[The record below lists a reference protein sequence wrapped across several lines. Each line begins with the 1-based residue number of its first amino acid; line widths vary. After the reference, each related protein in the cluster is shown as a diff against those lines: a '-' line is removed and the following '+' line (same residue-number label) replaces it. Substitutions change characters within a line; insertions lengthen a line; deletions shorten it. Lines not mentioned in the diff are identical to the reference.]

1 MQIQS
6 TAVIHSRNRKIAITG
21 AFSALIILM
30 GIPGLH
36 LGYIQINP
44 MAISLTIMHI
54 PVVLAAALAGL
65 PGAIVTSLVFGL
77 TSLINAAANPGGVLD
92 PLFKYPQCSVLP
104 RLIFGFAAYGFF
116 AMLGLIPRVPK
127 AINAAVSAF
136 LSSLL
141 HTVAVIG
148 SLYVFLNTQT
158 LAAMGGKGFLVI
170 MGLVLPGAMMEA
182 AAALLVSAAVV
193 SAIAI
198 GTKGKSKLTKEIS
211 ESEKQDSDSK

>member
-6 TAVIHSRNRKIAITG
+6 TAVIHSRNKKIAITG

-44 MAISLTIMHI
+44 TISLTIMHI

-77 TSLINAAANPGGVLD
+77 TSLVNAAANPGGVLD

-116 AMLGLIPRVPK
+116 AMTGLIPRVPK

>member
-44 MAISLTIMHI
+44 TISLTIMHI

-77 TSLINAAANPGGVLD
+77 TSLVNAAANPGGVLD

-116 AMLGLIPRVPK
+116 AMLGLIPRIPK

>member
-6 TAVIHSRNRKIAITG
+6 IAVIRSRNRKIAITG

-44 MAISLTIMHI
+44 TISLTLMHI
-54 PVVLAAALAGL
+54 PVLLAAVLAGL

-77 TSLINAAANPGGVLD
+77 TSLVNAAANPAGILD

-116 AMLGLIPRVPK
+116 AILGLIPRVPK

>member
-36 LGYIQINP
+36 LGYVQINP
-44 MAISLTIMHI
+44 TVSLTIMHI

-116 AMLGLIPRVPK
+116 AMLGLIPRIPK

-141 HTVAVIG
+141 HTGAVIG

>member
-6 TAVIHSRNRKIAITG
+6 IAVIRSRNRKIAITG

-44 MAISLTIMHI
+44 TISLTLMHI
-54 PVVLAAALAGL
+54 PVLLAAVLAGL

-77 TSLINAAANPGGVLD
+77 TSLVNAAANPAGILD

-104 RLIFGFAAYGFF
+104 RLIFGLSAYGFF
-116 AMLGLIPRVPK
+116 ALLGLIPRIPK
-127 AINAAVSAF
+127 AVNAAVSAF

-141 HTVAVIG
+141 HSFAVIG
-148 SLYVFLNTQT
+148 SLYLFLNAQT
-158 LAAMGGKGFLVI
+158 LSLLDGTGYLALMALI
-170 MGLVLPGAMMEA
+170 LPSALCEA
-182 AAALLVSAAVV
+182 LAALLVSAAVV

-198 GTKGKSKLTKEIS
+198 GTKGKSKLTKEMS
-211 ESEKQDSDSK
+211 ESEKKNSDSN

>member
-44 MAISLTIMHI
+44 TISLTIMHI

-170 MGLVLPGAMMEA
+170 MGLVFPGAMMEA
-182 AAALLVSAAVV
+182 AAALLVSAAVL

>member
-44 MAISLTIMHI
+44 TISLTIMHI

-116 AMLGLIPRVPK
+116 AILGLIPRIPK

-198 GTKGKSKLTKEIS
+198 GTKGKSKLTKEMS
-211 ESEKQDSDSK
+211 ESEKKNSDSN

>member
-44 MAISLTIMHI
+44 TVSLTIMHI

-116 AMLGLIPRVPK
+116 AMLGLIPRIPK

-198 GTKGKSKLTKEIS
+198 GTKGKSKLTKEMS
-211 ESEKQDSDSK
+211 ESEKKNSDSN

>member
-44 MAISLTIMHI
+44 TISLTIMHI

-65 PGAIVTSLVFGL
+65 PGAIVTSLGFGL
-77 TSLINAAANPGGVLD
+77 TSLVNAAANPGGVLD

-198 GTKGKSKLTKEIS
+198 ETKGKSKLTKEMS
-211 ESEKQDSDSK
+211 ESEKKNSDSN

>member
-44 MAISLTIMHI
+44 TISLTIMHI

-77 TSLINAAANPGGVLD
+77 TSLVNAAANPGGVLD

>member
-44 MAISLTIMHI
+44 TISLTIMHI

>member
-6 TAVIHSRNRKIAITG
+6 TAVIHGKNRKIAITG

-44 MAISLTIMHI
+44 TVSLTIMHI

-116 AMLGLIPRVPK
+116 AMLGLIPRIPK
-127 AINAAVSAF
+127 AINAAASAF

>member
-44 MAISLTIMHI
+44 TVSLTIMHI
-54 PVVLAAALAGL
+54 PVVLSAALAGL

-182 AAALLVSAAVV
+182 AAALFVSAAVV

-211 ESEKQDSDSK
+211 ESEKQDSNSK

>member
-44 MAISLTIMHI
+44 TISLTIMHI

-77 TSLINAAANPGGVLD
+77 TSLVNAAANPGGVLD

-211 ESEKQDSDSK
+211 ESEKQDSNSK

>member
-44 MAISLTIMHI
+44 TISLTLMHI
-54 PVVLAAALAGL
+54 PVVLAAVLAGL

-116 AMLGLIPRVPK
+116 AMLGLIPRIPK

>member
-44 MAISLTIMHI
+44 TISLTIMHI

-116 AMLGLIPRVPK
+116 AILGLIPRVPK

-198 GTKGKSKLTKEIS
+198 GTKGKSKLTKEMS
-211 ESEKQDSDSK
+211 ESEKKNSDSN

>member
-6 TAVIHSRNRKIAITG
+6 TTVIHSRNRKIAITG

-36 LGYIQINP
+36 LGYVQINP
-44 MAISLTIMHI
+44 TVSLTIMHI

-182 AAALLVSAAVV
+182 AAALLVSAGVV

>member
-36 LGYIQINP
+36 LGYVQINP
-44 MAISLTIMHI
+44 TVSLTIMHI

-116 AMLGLIPRVPK
+116 AMLGLIPRIPK

-182 AAALLVSAAVV
+182 AAALFVSAAVV

-211 ESEKQDSDSK
+211 ESEKQDSNSK

>member
-44 MAISLTIMHI
+44 TISLTLMHI
-54 PVVLAAALAGL
+54 PVVLAAVLAGL

-77 TSLINAAANPGGVLD
+77 TSLVNAAANPGGVLD

>member
-44 MAISLTIMHI
+44 TISLTLMHI
-54 PVVLAAALAGL
+54 PVVLAAVLAGL

-77 TSLINAAANPGGVLD
+77 TSLVNAAANPAGILD

-116 AMLGLIPRVPK
+116 AILGLIPRIPK

>member
-44 MAISLTIMHI
+44 TISLTIMHI

-211 ESEKQDSDSK
+211 ESEKQDSGSK

>member
-6 TAVIHSRNRKIAITG
+6 TAVIHSRNKKIAITG

-44 MAISLTIMHI
+44 TVSLTIMHI

>member
-44 MAISLTIMHI
+44 TISLTIMHI

-116 AMLGLIPRVPK
+116 AILGLIPRVPK

>member
-44 MAISLTIMHI
+44 TVSLTIMHI

-198 GTKGKSKLTKEIS
+198 GTKGKSKLTKGIS

>member
-44 MAISLTIMHI
+44 TVSLTIMHI

-116 AMLGLIPRVPK
+116 AMLGLIPRIPK

>member
-44 MAISLTIMHI
+44 TVSLTIMHI

-116 AMLGLIPRVPK
+116 AMLGLIPRIPK
-127 AINAAVSAF
+127 AINAAASAF

>member
-44 MAISLTIMHI
+44 TISLTIMHI

-116 AMLGLIPRVPK
+116 AMLGLIPRIPK

>member
-44 MAISLTIMHI
+44 TISLTIMHI

-77 TSLINAAANPGGVLD
+77 TSLINAAANPSGVLD

-116 AMLGLIPRVPK
+116 AMLGLIPRIPK

>member
-21 AFSALIILM
+21 AFSTLIILM

-44 MAISLTIMHI
+44 TISLTIMHI

-116 AMLGLIPRVPK
+116 AILGLIPRVPK

>member
-21 AFSALIILM
+21 AFSALIVLM

-44 MAISLTIMHI
+44 TISLTLMHI

-77 TSLINAAANPGGVLD
+77 TSLVNAAANPGGVLD

-104 RLIFGFAAYGFF
+104 RFVFGLASYGFF
-116 AMLGLIPRVPK
+116 TLLALIPRLPK
-127 AINAAVSAF
+127 AVNAALSAF
-136 LSSLL
+136 LSALVHSF
-141 HTVAVIG
+141 AVIG
-148 SLYVFLNTQT
+148 SLYLFLNDQT
-158 LAAMGGKGFLVI
+158 LSRLGGKGYLAVMTLI
-170 MGLVLPGAMMEA
+170 LPSALLEA
-182 AAALLVSAAVV
+182 LAALLVCAAVI
-193 SAIAI
+193 SAVAI
-198 GTKGKSKLTKEIS
+198 GTKGTSKLSKELS
-211 ESEKQDSDSK
+211 KSEKKDSN

>member
-36 LGYIQINP
+36 LGYVQINP
-44 MAISLTIMHI
+44 TISLTIMHI

-211 ESEKQDSDSK
+211 ESE

>member
-44 MAISLTIMHI
+44 TISLTIMHI

-77 TSLINAAANPGGVLD
+77 TSLVNAAANPGGVLD

-198 GTKGKSKLTKEIS
+198 GTKGKSKLTKEMS
-211 ESEKQDSDSK
+211 ESEKKNSDSN

>member
-44 MAISLTIMHI
+44 TISLTIMHI

-141 HTVAVIG
+141 HTVAVIA

-170 MGLVLPGAMMEA
+170 MGFVLPGAMMEA

-198 GTKGKSKLTKEIS
+198 GTKGKSKLTKGIS

>member
-36 LGYIQINP
+36 LGYVQINP
-44 MAISLTIMHI
+44 TISLTIMHI

-198 GTKGKSKLTKEIS
+198 GTKGKSKLTKEMS
-211 ESEKQDSDSK
+211 ESEKKNSDSN

>member
-44 MAISLTIMHI
+44 TISLTIMHI

-77 TSLINAAANPGGVLD
+77 TSLVNAAANPGGVLD

-158 LAAMGGKGFLVI
+158 LAAMGGNGFLVI

-198 GTKGKSKLTKEIS
+198 GTKGKSKLTKGIS

>member
-44 MAISLTIMHI
+44 TISLTLMHI
-54 PVVLAAALAGL
+54 PVVLAAVLAGL

-77 TSLINAAANPGGVLD
+77 TSLVNAAANPGGVLD

-198 GTKGKSKLTKEIS
+198 GTKGKSKLTKEIH

>member
-36 LGYIQINP
+36 LGYVQINP
-44 MAISLTIMHI
+44 TVSLTIMHI

-141 HTVAVIG
+141 HTVAVIA

-182 AAALLVSAAVV
+182 AAALFVSAAVV

>member
-44 MAISLTIMHI
+44 TISLTIMHI

-116 AMLGLIPRVPK
+116 AMLGLIPRIPK

-170 MGLVLPGAMMEA
+170 MGLVLPAAMMEA

>member
-36 LGYIQINP
+36 LGYVQINP
-44 MAISLTIMHI
+44 TISLTIMHI

-116 AMLGLIPRVPK
+116 AMLGLIPRIPK

-182 AAALLVSAAVV
+182 AAALLVSAAIV